1 MVTDQIGDLLT
12 RIRNAQDAGHPT
24 VAIPASTTKERLLKV
39 LQEEGYIDG
48 YESTKDKND
57 KPSLKVVLRYTNNG
71 EPVIREIK
79 RLSRPGK
86 RVYVPKDRIPVLRG
100 GLGLVVV
107 STPRGMLSDR
117 SARKEGIGGELI
129 CSVF

>member
-39 LQEEGYIDG
+39 LQEEGYIEG
-48 YESTKDKND
+48 FESTKDKND
-57 KPSLKVVLRYTNNG
+57 KPSLKVFLRYTNSG

-86 RVYVPKDRIPVLRG
+86 RVYVP
-100 GLGLVVV
+100 
-107 STPRGMLSDR
+107 
-117 SARKEGIGGELI
+117 
-129 CSVF
+129 